1 VRVDWR
7 VDECIRL
14 DEVEALTSQFKAKV
28 ARRLV
33 AVNRQLRL
41 YPDHLLLRTLLMSV
55 FASGGCLGVKVS
67 ND

>member
-1 VRVDWR
+1 MFDLMRVG
-7 VDECIRL
+7 
-14 DEVEALTSQFKAKV
+14 ALTSQFKANV

-41 YPDHLLLRTLLMSV
+41 YPDHLLLWTLLMLL

-67 ND
+67 VY